1 MASQRPDFFL
11 GDLTDIFSLEELDC
25 STETELYESLFDD
38 FVDDGTVSTAIAP
51 AEARKEMN
59 NAFESG
65 NDRPVF
71 TLQPRPALEMY
82 PYQPATTPTPRFK
95 KVTEDHLKIL
105 EESRQSN
112 STKKNTKWGIKLF
125 QDWSTEVLGSETN
138 FQEVTEEERDKLL
151 VRFYAEATPKQN
163 EKRERK
169 LGTEN
174 AAEYHKNTM
183 KNIRSAINRHLKN
196 LNRNIDVVRDKSFR
210 KSNNVLDGK
219 LKYNLQKGLSRPTKH
234 HESIPQNDLLKI
246 NTYLF
251 SECNPVILRY
261 RVWYILS
268 MNFVSRG
275 LEFHEQL
282 TTGSFVFSKDENN
295 VEYVTLSHETKE
307 KNWQGGLDDPENSAD
322 KRMYASPSNEQ
333 CPVASLRLLLRK
345 TDPRSSSV
353 FNHCSKNALAHPE
366 FEDIWYTDNPVK
378 HHQYTRFMDDISKHS
393 KCDKH
398 YTAHCLRTTAIQ
410 GMNDAG
416 INTRHIM
423 YMSGHRSEK
432 SVRSYSREC
441 STSQKKSISGTLSSL
456 SSGNVESNALVPST
470 TRPNSHALVKS
481 TTWPNSVVSKPPSS
495 TSSTSATSTH
505 TLNQTENTL
514 SQVNSNT
521 GNSFMTSGLISNS
534 TFSNC

>member
-51 AEARKEMN
+51 AEAKKEMN
-59 NAFESG
+59 SAFESG
-65 NDRPVF
+65 NDRPAF
-71 TLQPRPALEMY
+71 TLQSRPALEMY

-138 FQEVTEEERDKLL
+138 FQEVTEEELDKLL

-219 LKYNLQKGLSRPTKH
+219 LKYNLQKGVSRPTKH

-251 SECNPVILRY
+251 SECNPVILR
-261 RVWYILS
+261 
-268 MNFVSRG
+268 
-275 LEFHEQL
+275 
-282 TTGSFVFSKDENN
+282 
-295 VEYVTLSHETKE
+295 
-307 KNWQGGLDDPENSAD
+307 
-322 KRMYASPSNEQ
+322 
-333 CPVASLRLLLRK
+333 
-345 TDPRSSSV
+345 
-353 FNHCSKNALAHPE
+353 
-366 FEDIWYTDNPVK
+366 
-378 HHQYTRFMDDISKHS
+378 
-393 KCDKH
+393 
-398 YTAHCLRTTAIQ
+398 
-410 GMNDAG
+410 
-416 INTRHIM
+416 
-423 YMSGHRSEK
+423 
-432 SVRSYSREC
+432 
-441 STSQKKSISGTLSSL
+441 
-456 SSGNVESNALVPST
+456 
-470 TRPNSHALVKS
+470 
-481 TTWPNSVVSKPPSS
+481 
-495 TSSTSATSTH
+495 
-505 TLNQTENTL
+505 
-514 SQVNSNT
+514 
-521 GNSFMTSGLISNS
+521 
-534 TFSNC
+534 